1 MGEINPHS
9 FRRLLIIRLSSIGDV
24 VLTTPVIRTLH
35 KQYPDIKID
44 YLIKE
49 QFKDL
54 IAYHPA
60 LDTIRTIPKDFS
72 FKQLVDLHKQLQ
84 SSGKYDFILDLH
96 DNLRSRVL
104 TLRGNLPY
112 RRYNKHRFYRWL
124 YVYWKIPTSAIEPYI
139 TDRYFEAARPLGI
152 SDDGEGLDFYFPD
165 DFKFATSS
173 LAAQAKSFGDAEQP
187 ITMAPGA
194 AWPTKQWLPERFV
207 EVGKHLID
215 NYHATIA
222 LLGGPAE
229 QELSGQ
235 IRDGIDRPDSV
246 LDFTG
251 KTSLLETA
259 KILEKS
265 GLHIGNDSGLTHIAT
280 AFKTKVLVIF
290 GSTARPLAFHPKYT
304 QHFIAED
311 PELSCRPCTHM
322 GRSECPLGHLRCM
335 KNVQVEDVL
344 NGVRQLGIA

>member
-1 MGEINPHS
+1 MEEINPHS
-9 FRRLLIIRLSSIGDV
+9 FRRILIIRLSSIGDI
-24 VLTTPVIRTLH
+24 VLTTPVIRALNT
-35 KQYPDIKID
+35 QYPDIKID

-60 LDTIRTIPKDFS
+60 LDTIHTIPKDFT
-72 FKQLVDLHKQLQ
+72 FKQLLDFRKQLQ
-84 SSGKYDFILDLH
+84 SSGEYDFILDLH
-96 DNLRSRVL
+96 DNIRSRVL
-104 TLRGNLPY
+104 TFRGNLPY
-112 RRYNKHRFYRWL
+112 KRYNKHRFYRWL

-139 TDRYFEAARPLGI
+139 TDRYFEAAEPLGI
-152 SDDGEGLDFYFPD
+152 SDDGKGLDFYFPG
-165 DFKFATSS
+165 DFTFASS
-173 LAAQAKSFGDAEQP
+173 NLAAQATAFGKAGQP
-187 ITMAPGA
+187 FTMAPGA

-215 NYHATIA
+215 DFGATIA

-229 QELSGQ
+229 QKLSDQ
-235 IRDGIDRPDSV
+235 IREGIDRPDSV

-251 KTSLLETA
+251 QTSLLETA

-265 GLHIGNDSGLTHIAT
+265 RLHIGNDSGLTHIAT
-280 AFKTKVLVIF
+280 AFQKKVLVIL

-304 QHFIAED
+304 EHFIAED

-335 KNVQVEDVL
+335 KNVKVEDVL
-344 NGVRQLGIA
+344 NGVQQLGIA